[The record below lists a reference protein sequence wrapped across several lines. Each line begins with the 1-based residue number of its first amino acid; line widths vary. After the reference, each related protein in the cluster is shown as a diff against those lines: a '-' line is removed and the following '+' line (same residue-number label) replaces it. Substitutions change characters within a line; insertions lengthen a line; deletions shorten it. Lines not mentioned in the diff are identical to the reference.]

1 MLAQRYKRILA
12 RSGVELRLMP
22 STGAVENLKRLNDR
36 SAGVNVGFVQG
47 GLTSEDQSPDLVS
60 LGTLFYE
67 PLWVFY
73 RGSHPGAR
81 LERFRGT
88 RISVGPEGSGTRALA
103 MQLLALNDIDKSN
116 AQLLPLSIPQ
126 AGNALL
132 RGEIDAAIIVT
143 SWDTPLVRQLLASSE
158 IHLHNFERADAYVA
172 LYPFLTKLMLPEGVG
187 NMVTNLPPTEVPL
200 FAVEASLIVRRD
212 LHPALQYLL
221 LDAATDVH
229 SLPGIFH
236 RPGRFPAP
244 EEVDLPLS
252 KTAQQFYKSGR
263 PFLQR
268 YLPFWLA
275 VLAGQL
281 LLLLIPVV
289 AVAYPLLRVAP
300 ALYGWGMRRRIFR
313 LYGELKFIEAELE
326 AGSIATRDA
335 VLARLDR
342 LEQRANH
349 LWVPAAFAPFL
360 YQLRNHIDLV
370 RAQQLRA
377 QESK

>member
-1 MLAQRYKRILA
+1 
-12 RSGVELRLMP
+12 
-22 STGAVENLKRLNDR
+22 
-36 SAGVNVGFVQG
+36 
-47 GLTSEDQSPDLVS
+47 
-60 LGTLFYE
+60 
-67 PLWVFY
+67 
-73 RGSHPGAR
+73 
-81 LERFRGT
+81 
-88 RISVGPEGSGTRALA
+88 
-103 MQLLALNDIDKSN
+103 
-116 AQLLPLSIPQ
+116 
-126 AGNALL
+126 
-132 RGEIDAAIIVT
+132 
-143 SWDTPLVRQLLASSE
+143 
-158 IHLHNFERADAYVA
+158 
-172 LYPFLTKLMLPEGVG
+172 
-187 NMVTNLPPTEVPL
+187 
-200 FAVEASLIVRRD
+200 VEASLIVRHD

-275 VLAGQL
+275 VLSGQL

-289 AVAYPLLRVAP
+289 GVAYPLLRVAP